1 MQARENIVWMLRIL
15 CEESHAS
22 LVKIQRRKKIESSS
36 ICNCPH
42 LVHAENHDHIASIL
56 QANSFLGAIQNVD
69 FMDWHLQQIP
79 SGLSSLIVSQAML
92 FIVPYFQEQGGMKS
106 ESTVFFYYGSG
117 LPIPLEARLASFIVA
132 FQKLVEIGCF
142 FQWKAGRWEV

>member
-69 FMDWHLQQIP
+69 FMDWHLDTFRIVFSNSIP
-79 SGLSSLIVSQAML
+79 GNAIYSALLSGTRRNEVR
-92 FIVPYFQEQGGMKS
+92 KH
-106 ESTVFFYYGSG
+106 
-117 LPIPLEARLASFIVA
+117 
-132 FQKLVEIGCF
+132 CF
-142 FQWKAGRWEV
+142 FFTMVLVFQFLWKQDWHHL